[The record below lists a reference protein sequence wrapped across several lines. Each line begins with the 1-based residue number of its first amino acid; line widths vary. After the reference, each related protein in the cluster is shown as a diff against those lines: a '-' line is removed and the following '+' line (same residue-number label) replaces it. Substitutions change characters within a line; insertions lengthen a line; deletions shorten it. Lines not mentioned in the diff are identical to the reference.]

1 MVMLQSVS
9 FNPLALELNAHSDQQ
24 MTRIEMGAAKEGR
37 VTGDIFIERS
47 MF

>member
-1 MVMLQSVS
+1 MS
-9 FNPLALELNAHSDQQ
+9 LELNAHSDQQ
-24 MTRIEMGAAKEGR
+24 MTRIEIGAAKEGR